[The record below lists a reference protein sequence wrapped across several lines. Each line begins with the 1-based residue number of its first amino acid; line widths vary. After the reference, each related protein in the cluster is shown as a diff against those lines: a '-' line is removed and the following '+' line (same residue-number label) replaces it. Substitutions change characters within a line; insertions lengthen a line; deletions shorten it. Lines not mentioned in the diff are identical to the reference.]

1 MDEKIITILRQKI
14 LLIRI
19 HAEIVKDSIFLQSWL
34 TLIWI
39 SGELISG
46 DYSVITRIPLSV
58 LMAGEKLT
66 SFDFKMQHSGK
77 LDGEVDAY
85 KTMLLFQVPES
96 IITF

>member
-1 MDEKIITILRQKI
+1 
-14 LLIRI
+14 
-19 HAEIVKDSIFLQSWL
+19 
-34 TLIWI
+34 
-39 SGELISG
+39 
-46 DYSVITRIPLSV
+46 
-58 LMAGEKLT
+58 MAGEKLT